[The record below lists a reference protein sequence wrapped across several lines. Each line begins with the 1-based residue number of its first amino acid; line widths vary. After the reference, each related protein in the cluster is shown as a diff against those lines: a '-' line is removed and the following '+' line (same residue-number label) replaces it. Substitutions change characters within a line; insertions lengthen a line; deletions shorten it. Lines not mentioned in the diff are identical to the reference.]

1 VSELER
7 APDGAP
13 ALKENAMTTALE
25 GSESDAVSTHDS
37 IPTLRGQIDALDEAI
52 IRLVAERTRL
62 SKRVQAARINAG
74 GARIELGRE
83 RMILD
88 ADRSALGSDGPQ
100 LADAVL
106 RVGRGAL

>member
-1 VSELER
+1 
-7 APDGAP
+7 
-13 ALKENAMTTALE
+13 MTTALD
-25 GSESDAVSTHDS
+25 GPAANPSADLAGAGDS

-83 RMILD
+83 RVILD
-88 ADRSALGSDGPQ
+88 KYRAGLGPEGPG

-106 RVGRGAL
+106 RTGRGAI